1 MLVKY
6 YQTEYRLQRCRVHAH
21 NNMLPSIIPQL
32 LEVNPKSLALPSYG
46 RLGGLPQR
54 LQDSLCGRPAPDTFP
69 RLYSSFLIEPSLEF

>member
-32 LEVNPKSLALPSYG
+32 LEVNPKSFPCLSYG
-46 RLGGLPQR
+46 RLGGLPHR
-54 LQDSLCGRPAPDTFP
+54 LRTVCGAVLLKTHFR
-69 RLYSSFLIEPSLEF
+69 ICIPSAS